1 MFLAIADFEAKLK
14 ADLQAEKEADLRRAR
29 ESLQKLP
36 KPVVMN
42 PTPANGG
49 VMTVVSPTADNK
61 LIKLT
66 MMNKP
71 TDNRKNS
78 SDGAPKKN
86 VIVLHPQGSMSQV
99 NTSSQFNRL
108 EVQDQHC
115 LRMTV
120 HASFHTVTSSVTA
133 EK

>member
-86 VIVLHPQGSMSQV
+86 VIVLNPQGSMSQV

-108 EVQDQHC
+108 EVQHQHC
-115 LRMTV
+115 LHMTV

>member
-86 VIVLHPQGSMSQV
+86 VIVLNPQGSMSQV

-108 EVQDQHC
+108 EVQHQHC
-115 LRMTV
+115 LLMTV
-120 HASFHTVTSSVTA
+120 YA
-133 EK
+133 